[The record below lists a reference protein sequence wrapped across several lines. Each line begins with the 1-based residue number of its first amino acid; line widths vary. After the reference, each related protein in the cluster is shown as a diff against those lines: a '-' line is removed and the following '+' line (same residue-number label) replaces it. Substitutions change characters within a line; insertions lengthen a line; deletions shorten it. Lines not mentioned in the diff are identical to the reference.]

1 MSKIIEIKGKDMY
14 SSLDYENSNTA
25 NYINKLPEVISW
37 LTQKG
42 FNAEVSRYSR
52 YLAYIS
58 NVSLSPKNPKEI
70 VNPEKVFNDGNT
82 SLKEIIEI
90 AIVYEAF
97 KDVESSGLNE
107 RLKKVVSG
115 KDFYEDGEQDQPR
128 DFLYELLIAAMF
140 QQLGYTIDFDRETD
154 VVAMRGDIIVYG
166 ECKRIK
172 SINGLEKNYRKAC
185 KQLGKIK
192 GHSDKIYKF
201 AFIDVWNC
209 FSEHIKPYEYKDIF
223 SMLNHVNKCY
233 EEYFKKSIN
242 VVLNKVSNEY
252 SDVIDGFALTYY
264 CCLWLSNITPQYLK
278 KINITLNPK
287 MSNEEFD
294 FIQTSVLK

>member
-1 MSKIIEIKGKDMY
+1 MSEIIEIKGKDMY
-14 SSLDYENSNTA
+14 SSLDYENSNIA
-25 NYINKLPEVISW
+25 KYIDKLPEVISW

-42 FNAEVSRYSR
+42 FKAEVSRYSR

-70 VNPEKVFNDGNT
+70 INPVKIFNDGNT

-90 AIVYEAF
+90 VIVYETF
-97 KDVESSGLNE
+97 RDVESLGLNE
-107 RLKKVVSG
+107 RLKKVVDG
-115 KDFYEDGEQDQPR
+115 KDFYEDGEQDQSR

-140 QQLGYTIDFDRETD
+140 HQLGYTIDFDKETD
-154 VVAMRGDIIVYG
+154 VVAMKGDIIVYG

-172 SINGLEKNYRKAC
+172 SINGFEKNYRKAC

-192 GHSDKIYKF
+192 GRSDKIFRF

-209 FSEHIKPYEYKDIF
+209 FSEQIESYEYKDIF
-223 SMLNHVNKCY
+223 SMVNHVNKIY
-233 EEYFKKSIN
+233 EECLKKSIN
-242 VVLNKVSNEY
+242 VKLNIVSNEY
-252 SDVIDGFALTYY
+252 KDVIDGFALTYY

-278 KINITLNPK
+278 KINFSLNPK
-287 MSNEEFD
+287 MSNEEFE